1 MDATSHTSF
10 GFIGAGKV
18 GISLGAYFKSKELDV
33 VGYVSRNPESARKA
47 ASITSTSSLTLKELA
62 AKCNMIWI
70 TTPDDQIEK
79 AWNELAQS
87 ELQGKLICHTSGA
100 KDSSVFSGIAAKGA
114 FGYSV
119 HPMRAFPDITGK
131 IEDLDTTG
139 FTLEGDPTYFQQFQQ
154 LFSRLGNKL
163 FIIDRKHKPM
173 YHLANVM
180 ATNLILALLSIATEY
195 LSECGPFRDE
205 PLEALMPMVE
215 KNLTNLK
222 HSGFIN
228 ALTGPVERN
237 DLGTVKKHL
246 EVITPKDSCLYQILT
261 QKLLDLAEKK
271 HPDQDYTYLRQILET
286 GGLN

>member
-1 MDATSHTSF
+1 MDSTSHTSF
-10 GFIGAGKV
+10 GFVGAGKV
-18 GISLGAYFKSKELDV
+18 GTSLGAYFKSKDLDV

-47 ASITSTSSLTLKELA
+47 ASITSTSCLTLKELA
-62 AKCNMIWI
+62 AKCNLIWI
-70 TTPDDQIEK
+70 TTPDDQIEN
-79 AWNELAQS
+79 AWNELAQF

-100 KDSSVFSGIAAKGA
+100 KDSRVFSGIAAKGA

-119 HPMRAFPDITGK
+119 HPMRAFAAITEM
-131 IEDLDTTG
+131 IEGLDTTG

-154 LFSRLGNKL
+154 LFTRLGNKL

-195 LSECGPFRDE
+195 LSECGSFGDE
-205 PLEALMPMVE
+205 PFEALMPMVE
-215 KNLTNLK
+215 NNLANLK
-222 HSGFIN
+222 YNGFIN

-246 EVITPKDSCLYQILT
+246 EVIAPKDARLYQILT
-261 QKLLDLAEKK
+261 QKLLELAEKK
-271 HPDQDYTYLRQILET
+271 HPERDYTYIRQIVEAD
-286 GGLN
+286 GLN